1 MAPMKGTDAIAR
13 RRGRRVILLVLA
25 IVCACF
31 APNRLIIVDTNDGL
45 LRAVDVIGA
54 GFHQP

>member
-31 APNRLIIVDTNDGL
+31 APNRLIIVDTDDGL

-54 GFHQP
+54 GFH